1 LRTSKCVLKI
11 RRAEIEDHQQQ
22 IKELL
27 PTFELPLAGLE
38 NTKMWILEDKEN
50 MIGTAGLEMWGKQGL
65 LRSIAVSKNMHNRGC
80 GTSLVNHII
89 KEAKKGGVEELFLL
103 TTNASAFF
111 QKSGFKEIDRKYAR
125 GSNITRSAEF
135 QGACPKTDI
144 LMRLTLN

>member
-1 LRTSKCVLKI
+1 MRTSKCVLKI
-11 RRAEIEDHQQQ
+11 RRAEIEDQQRL
-22 IKELL
+22 KELL
-27 PTFELPLAGLE
+27 STFKLPIAGLE

-80 GTSLVNHII
+80 GTFLVNHII

-103 TTNASAFF
+103 TTTAPAFF
-111 QKSGFKEIDRKYAR
+111 QKIGFKEIDRKHVM

-135 QGACPKTDI
+135 KGACPKTAI